1 MSYILDALKK
11 SAAERERGITPGLH
25 TQTMGQAPE
34 ILVAARHAKMAFYGV
49 MGLALLLLSGI
60 FWLLLSRPLP
70 IQVSIP
76 PPPTPAPTALLP
88 SLPKPALLQAEVST
102 PQPEPV
108 TALVQSTDVSIPSTP
123 EKKPQIVAKTPAKTT
138 AITKPKPPLVNT
150 VTHNE
155 AAATPTAVHSAN
167 EPRIY
172 AISELPDDIR
182 TSLPK
187 LAISGAVYANTPAN
201 RMLIVSGQIYHE
213 SDEPAPGLQV
223 EQIRPKEAIF
233 KYQGYRYRQSYP

>member
-49 MGLALLLLSGI
+49 MGLALLLLGGI
-60 FWLLLSRPLP
+60 FWLLLNRHSP
-70 IQVSIP
+70 IQASIP
-76 PPPTPAPTALLP
+76 QPATRTATALLP
-88 SLPKPALLQAEVST
+88 SLSKPALLQAEAPT
-102 PQPEPV
+102 PPPEPV
-108 TALVQSTDVSIPSTP
+108 TALVQNTDESTQSSS
-123 EKKPQIVAKTPAKTT
+123 EKKPQVVAKTPVKTT
-138 AITKPKPPLVNT
+138 VVTKPKPPLVNT
-150 VTHNE
+150 VSRKE
-155 AAATPTAVHSAN
+155 ADATPAAVHSAN
-167 EPRIY
+167 ESRIY

-233 KYQGYRYRQSYP
+233 KYQGYRYSQSYP